1 VDPHLR
7 YAIFLTACL
16 AALGAGFGAGM
27 LLIPPAVEPEPR
39 IAATLV
45 PAMPA
50 APTLQ
55 TPQFVDRDSL
65 PQASPPQ
72 EAEATVA
79 TAGSEPVG
87 PADTAETKPPTE
99 PVVMD
104 KPSSMEGQA
113 VVEPPPAPV
122 PSRAQRPAL
131 QRPAAA
137 TARTTHARPPT
148 PAKSAK
154 QEPRG
159 KRPSEALRTVRR
171 FGDDLQDI
179 PVSAYAADGTR
190 RSIVIRPTSIQDVY
204 YYSVPR

>member
-45 PAMPA
+45 PARPA

-79 TAGSEPVG
+79 TAGSDLVPPAG
-87 PADTAETKPPTE
+87 PAETE
-99 PVVMD
+99 PASEATAV
-104 KPSSMEGQA
+104 ETQA

-122 PSRAQRPAL
+122 QSRAERPAL
-131 QRPAAA
+131 RRPAAA